1 MSTAPNNDGWL
12 AGARHCP
19 SPNFNERPAGCSP
32 LMLVVHN
39 ISLPPGRFGGGR
51 IEALF
56 CNALDCDEHPF
67 FDELRGLEVS
77 AHFLIDRDGL
87 LTQFVSCDDR
97 AWHAGVSRWGGREN
111 CNDFSIGVELEGT
124 DTTPYT
130 EEQYDTLRQLVAELR
145 RRYPALSAGP
155 GLGHSDIAP
164 GRKTDPGAAFDWRR
178 LRLMLREEPLPSDG
192 SCTA

>member
-1 MSTAPNNDGWL
+1 MDITLS
-12 AGARHCP
+12 P
-19 SPNFNERPAGCSP
+19 SPNHDERKHPVDMIVLHYTGMQTGQAAFDQLRNPDAKVSSHYLLWEDGRVDQ
-32 LMLVVHN
+32 LVA
-39 ISLPPGRFGGGR
+39 
-51 IEALF
+51 E
-56 CNALDCDEHPF
+56 
-67 FDELRGLEVS
+67 
-77 AHFLIDRDGL
+77 DR
-87 LTQFVSCDDR
+87 R

-155 GLGHSDIAP
+155 VLGHSDIAP